1 MKNNTQQQKFRL
13 LKIISDNKE
22 SLIYF
27 SSPDDHTII
36 SIYEHVSTSPEDINF
51 IAVGELNKFFAR
63 NSNVNKFIP
72 VLRYADSE
80 EVLNAILDLY
90 DLRVYTDIMNNNDVN
105 QLVEEGDVA
114 DVAKLL
120 DEIADNRT
128 KSQIKSIVASAIAKN
143 ELDKNLD
150 VTALIQWQRILP
162 EYAIV
167 NTDVKRYL

>member
-1 MKNNTQQQKFRL
+1 MGINTQQKFKL
-13 LKIISDNKE
+13 LKIISDNKD

-27 SSPDDHTII
+27 SSPDDRT
-36 SIYEHVSTSPEDINF
+36 SVSLYEHISTSPEDINF

-63 NSNVNKFIP
+63 NSNVNKYIP

-90 DLRVYTDIMNNNDVN
+90 ELRVYTDIMNNNDVN
-105 QLVEEGDVA
+105 QLVEEGCVA

-120 DEIADNRT
+120 DEITNIRT
-128 KSQIKSIVASAIAKN
+128 KNHIKSIVASAIVKN

-150 VTALIQWQRILP
+150 VTTLIQWQRILP
-162 EYAIV
+162 EYPIV
-167 NTDVKRYL
+167 STDVQRYL

>member
-1 MKNNTQQQKFRL
+1 MKNNTQQKFKL
-13 LKIISDNKE
+13 LKIISDNKD

-27 SSPDDHTII
+27 SSPDDRTTV
-36 SIYEHVSTSPEDINF
+36 SLYEHISTSPEDINF

-63 NSNVNKFIP
+63 NSNVNKYVP

-90 DLRVYTDIMNNNDVN
+90 ELRVYTDIMNNNDVN
-105 QLVEEGDVA
+105 QLVEEGCVA

-120 DEIADNRT
+120 DEITDIKT
-128 KSQIKSIVASAIAKN
+128 KNHIKSIVASAIVKN

-150 VTALIQWQRILP
+150 VTTLIQWQRILP
-162 EYAIV
+162 EYPIV
-167 NTDVKRYL
+167 STDVQRYL

>member
-1 MKNNTQQQKFRL
+1 MGINTQQKFKL
-13 LKIISDNKE
+13 LKIISDNKD

-27 SSPDDHTII
+27 SSPDDRT
-36 SIYEHVSTSPEDINF
+36 SVSLYEHTSTSPEDINF

-63 NSNVNKFIP
+63 NSNVNKYIP

-90 DLRVYTDIMNNNDVN
+90 ELRVYTDIMNNNDVN
-105 QLVEEGDVA
+105 QLVEEGCVA

-120 DEIADNRT
+120 DEITNIRT
-128 KSQIKSIVASAIAKN
+128 KNHIKSIVASAIVKN

-150 VTALIQWQRILP
+150 VTTLIQWQRILP
-162 EYAIV
+162 EYPIV
-167 NTDVKRYL
+167 STDVQRYL